1 MNRKNDVCLHI
12 DGMAEKFQKLSKE
25 IWDFAELGLREFK
38 SAARQCEILE
48 EEGFSVTKNLAG
60 IPTAFE
66 GRWGSQKPVIAILGE
81 FDALPGLSQK
91 AGLIN
96 QEPLAEGG
104 CGHGCGHN
112 LLGAGSMAAAVAVKN
127 YLQKNGMKGT
137 IVYFGCPG
145 EEKGAGKTFMA
156 REGCFNGVDAAL
168 CWHPGD
174 ANFVMNASSLAALC
188 TYFRFYGTTSHAAAS
203 PHLGRSALDAVELM
217 NVGCNYLREH
227 IIPEARIHY
236 AVTNPGSSAPNV
248 VPDFAEVFYESRAP
262 ELSDAFGILERICD
276 VARGAALMT
285 GTRCEIVRGYGYS
298 DYIPNRILGGLL
310 QKNLEQVGPPPFSA
324 EEIRFAGEIR
334 KTLSGHAEESA
345 LAFIRKLTDD
355 DTAKKLK
362 GRAAADLIA
371 PFSKNGGVLP
381 GSTDVGDVSYV
392 TPTGQIF
399 IACKALGTP
408 DHSWQQVSQSGSSLG
423 QTGMIT
429 AAKVLALTALDLLS
443 CPGLLKEAE
452 AEFNAGAGGKYNC
465 PIPPEVKPE
474 L

>member
-1 MNRKNDVCLHI
+1 MTRKNDVCLLI
-12 DGMAEKFQKLSKE
+12 DRKAEKFRKLSME
-25 IWDFAELGLREFK
+25 IWNYAELGLREFK
-38 SAARQCEILE
+38 SAGRQYEILE

-66 GRWGSQKPVIAILGE
+66 GRWGSEKPVIAILGE
-81 FDALPGLSQK
+81 FDALPNLSQK
-91 AGLIN
+91 AGLAK
-96 QEPLAEGG
+96 QEPLKEGG
-104 CGHGCGHN
+104 SGHGCGHN
-112 LLGAGSMAAAVAVKN
+112 LLGAGSLAAAVAVKD
-127 YLQKNGMKGT
+127 YLQKNDIKGT

-156 REGCFNGVDAAL
+156 RAGCFNDVDAAL

-174 ANFVMNASSLAALC
+174 ANFVMNASSLADLC

-227 IIPEARIHY
+227 IIPEARVHY
-236 AVTNPGSSAPNV
+236 AITNPGSSASNV

-262 ELSDAFGILERICD
+262 KLSDAYDILERICD

-285 GTRCEIVRGYGYS
+285 GTRCEIARGDGYS

-310 QKNLEQVGPPPFSA
+310 QTNLEQVGPPPFSP
-324 EEIRFAGEIR
+324 EEIRFAGAIR
-334 KTLSGHAEESA
+334 KTLPENAEESA
-345 LAFIRKLTDD
+345 LAFIRKQTDD
-355 DTAKKLK
+355 GTAKKLK
-362 GRAAADLIA
+362 GRAAADIIA
-371 PFSKNGGVLP
+371 PFPQNGGVLP

-408 DHSWQQVSQSGSSLG
+408 DHSWQQVSQSGASLG

-429 AAKVLALTALDLLS
+429 AAKILALTALDLMA
-443 CPGLLKEAE
+443 CPGLLKKARE
-452 AEFNAGAGGKYNC
+452 EFYLKGGGEYRC
-465 PIPPEVKPE
+465 PIPSDVNPE

>member
-1 MNRKNDVCLHI
+1 MIRKNDVCLLI
-12 DGMAEKFQKLSKE
+12 DKKAEKFQKLSEE
-25 IWDFAELGLREFK
+25 IWNYAELGLREFK
-38 SAARQCEILE
+38 SAGRQCEILE
-48 EEGFSVTKNLAG
+48 EQGFLVTKNLAG
-60 IPTAFE
+60 MPTAFE
-66 GRWGSQKPVIAILGE
+66 GRWGCQKPVIAILGE

-91 AGLIN
+91 AALAK
-96 QEPLAEGG
+96 QEPVEEGG

-112 LLGAGSMAAAVAVKN
+112 LLGAGSMAAAVAVKD
-127 YLQKNGMKGT
+127 YLQKNDIKGT

-145 EEKGAGKTFMA
+145 EEKGSGKTFMA
-156 REGCFNGVDAAL
+156 RAGCFNSVDAAL

-174 ANFVMNASSLAALC
+174 ANFVMNTSSLAALC
-188 TYFRFYGTTSHAAAS
+188 TYFRFYGTTAHAAAS

-227 IIPEARIHY
+227 IIPEARVHY
-236 AVTNPGSSAPNV
+236 AITNPGSRAPNV
-248 VPDFAEVFYESRAP
+248 VPDFAEVFYEARAP
-262 ELSDAFGILERICD
+262 KLSDAFAVLERMCD

-285 GTRCEIVRGYGYS
+285 GTRCEIARGDGYS

-310 QKNLEQVGPPPFSA
+310 QKNLEQVGAPPFSS
-324 EEIRFAGEIR
+324 EELRFAEAIR
-334 KTLSGHAEESA
+334 ETLPGSALESA
-345 LAFIRKLTDD
+345 LAFIRKQTDE
-355 DTAKKLK
+355 DTANRLK
-362 GRAAADLIA
+362 GRAAADIIA
-371 PFSKNGGVLP
+371 PFPQNGGVLP

-429 AAKVLALTALDLLS
+429 AAKILALTALDLIV
-443 CPGLLKEAE
+443 CPCLLKEARE
-452 AEFNAGAGGKYNC
+452 EFFSGGGGEYHC
-465 PIPPEVKPE
+465 PIPSGVEPE

>member
-1 MNRKNDVCLHI
+1 MNQKKDVCSLI
-12 DGMAEKFQKLSKE
+12 DQKAGKFRKLSKE
-25 IWDFAELGLREFK
+25 IWDLAELGLREFK
-38 SAARQCEILE
+38 SAEKQREVLE
-48 EEGFSVTKNLAG
+48 EEGFLVTNNLAG

-66 GRWGSQKPVIAILGE
+66 GRWGSGKPVIAILGE

-91 AGLIN
+91 AGSAK
-96 QEPLAEGG
+96 QEPLEEGG

-112 LLGAGSMAAAVAVKN
+112 LLGAGSMAAAVAVKD
-127 YLQKNGMKGT
+127 YLQESGMSGT

-156 REGCFNGVDAAL
+156 REGCFNEVDAAL

-174 ANFVMNASSLAALC
+174 ANFVMNVTSLADLC

-236 AVTNPGSSAPNV
+236 AITNPGNSAPNV
-248 VPDFAEVFYESRAP
+248 VPDFAEVYYESRAP
-262 ELSDAFGILERICD
+262 KLSDAFDNLERICD

-285 GTRCEIVRGYGYS
+285 GTRCEIIRGDGYS
-298 DYIPNRILGGLL
+298 DYIPNRIIGGLL
-310 QKNLEQVGPPPFSA
+310 QKNLEQVGPPPFSP
-324 EEIRFAGEIR
+324 EEISFAETIR
-334 KTLSGHAEESA
+334 KTLPAHAEENA
-345 LAFIRKLTDD
+345 LASIRKQTDAG
-355 DTAKKLK
+355 TAKKLK
-362 GRAAADLIA
+362 GQAVAGIVA
-371 PFSKNGGVLP
+371 PFSQNGGVMP

-399 IACKALGTP
+399 ISCKALGTP

-429 AAKVLALTALDLLS
+429 AAKVLALTAVELIS
-443 CPGLLKEAE
+443 TPGLVKEARK
-452 AEFNAGAGGKYNC
+452 EFLSEGGGEYHC